1 MKHITILVPM
11 FNEGENIKKLYAALE
26 DVTSKIDKYRF
37 TYMFVDDG
45 SIDQSLHA
53 AEELAQKDSK
63 VTVIELSRNFG
74 KEIAL
79 TAGIHIL
86 DCDAVIMMDAD
97 LQHPPAYIPRLIAE
111 WEKGFDIVAGR
122 RISIDK
128 QPLMRRIGSFI
139 FYKLINAISTVEII
153 PQSTDFRLMD
163 RVVIEQLKRFT
174 EKNRMVRGIVDWMGF
189 RKTHI
194 DFEAPVRI
202 AGKSVYSYRKLI
214 GLAVNSFTSFSLV
227 PLKIGGYLG
236 LFITS
241 IAGFLLLFMTVDRL
255 FWHFGNFTNLSFV
268 LVVNTFFMGVVLI
281 ALGLIALYVGNINT
295 EVVGRPL
302 YLVRRIIG
310 EEEESN
316 QGQVNGK

>member
-1 MKHITILVPM
+1 LKLITILVPM
-11 FNEGENIKKLYAALE
+11 FNEGENIKKLYVELE
-26 DVTSKIDKYRF
+26 KVTSKIKEYRF
-37 TYMFVDDG
+37 GYVFVDDG
-45 SIDQSLHA
+45 SIDQSLQA
-53 AEELAQKDSK
+53 AEELGQEDSK
-63 VTVIELSRNFG
+63 ITVIELSRNFG

-79 TAGIHIL
+79 TAGIDIL
-86 DCDAVIMMDAD
+86 DCDAVIMIDAD
-97 LQHPPAYIPRLIAE
+97 LQHPPAYIPTLIQE
-111 WEKGFDIVAGR
+111 WEKGFEIVAGR

-128 QPLMRRIGSFI
+128 QPLLRRLGSFI

-153 PQSTDFRLMD
+153 PQSTDFRLLD

-174 EKNRMVRGIVDWMGF
+174 ERNRMVRGIVDWMGF
-189 RKTHI
+189 RKTHV

-227 PLKIGGYLG
+227 PLKIAGYLG

-241 IAGFLLLFMTVDRL
+241 ISGFLLLFMTVDRL

-268 LVVNTFFMGVVLI
+268 LVVNTFFMGVVLV
-281 ALGLIALYVGNINT
+281 AVGLIALYVGNINT

-302 YLVRRIIG
+302 YLVKRVIG
-310 EEEESN
+310 PEGKTN
-316 QGQVNGK
+316 CGKIDGQ

>member
-1 MKHITILVPM
+1 M
-11 FNEGENIKKLYAALE
+11 FNEGENIKNLYAELE
-26 DVTSKIDKYRF
+26 RVTSKIKEYRF
-37 TYMFVDDG
+37 GYVFVDDG
-45 SIDQSLHA
+45 SLDQSLQA

-79 TAGIHIL
+79 TAGIDIL
-86 DCDAVIMMDAD
+86 DCDAVIMIDAD
-97 LQHPPAYIPRLIAE
+97 LQHPPAYIPTLIRE
-111 WEKGFDIVAGR
+111 WEKGFEIVAGR

-128 QPLMRRIGSFI
+128 QPLMRRLGSFI

-163 RVVIEQLKRFT
+163 RVVIEHLKCFT
-174 EKNRMVRGIVDWMGF
+174 ERNRMVRGIVDWMGF
-189 RKTHI
+189 RRTHI
-194 DFEAPVRI
+194 DFEAPVRL

-214 GLAVNSFTSFSLV
+214 SLAVNSFTSFSLV

-241 IAGFLLLFMTVDRL
+241 IAGLLLFFMTVDRL
-255 FWHFGNFTNLSFV
+255 FLHFGNFTNLSFV
-268 LVVNTFFMGVVLI
+268 LVANTFFVGVILI
-281 ALGLIALYVGNINT
+281 VLGLIALYVGNINT

-302 YLVRRIIG
+302 YLIRRIIRRK
-310 EEEESN
+310 E
-316 QGQVNGK
+316 